1 MDAINVFS
9 TNNLSKLE
17 EKTKYML
24 LKTILI
30 LINNLTFCIVI
41 KNF

>member
-1 MDAINVFS
+1 MDAINVFL

-30 LINNLTFCIVI
+30 LINN
-41 KNF
+41 